1 MGVRFAF
8 DLGTNSLGFAVWRTG
23 PDPTGIFGQDA
34 PLELLWSGVR
44 LFKDGRN
51 PKDQQSLATM
61 RRIPKQARKRR
72 DRFVLRRADLVNALI
87 VAGLMPSGGT
97 ERKALETL
105 DPYSLRV
112 AALDRA
118 LAPYEIGRAIFHL
131 NQRRGF
137 KSNRKTDKADKDKG
151 KIAIASAKLQD
162 ALRELNCRTLGEF
175 LWLRHRGQSHDPSR
189 IRDPGRQSTRIRL
202 EGAGAKA
209 LYEFYPTRQMV
220 RDEFEAIW
228 RTQSA
233 HHPALLTADSH
244 DAIAR
249 VLFRQRDLKPPK
261 IGKCTLVPGEERLPK
276 ALPSVEARQTYERLA
291 NLRISDGARPER
303 GLTPNER
310 DALASVLLSEGRMTY
325 AKMRKV
331 LKLGG
336 GGRIN
341 FEQAG
346 ETEMKGSLTGK
357 IMSKI
362 DSFGPRWR
370 NFTWAQKDAFVAEL
384 LAEPDEAT
392 LVARLVQRYGLS
404 EDVAKECA
412 DASGPLAD
420 GYSRLGATAN
430 AAILDVLIH
439 ERDVDGGL
447 LTYDKAVVRAGRDR
461 TPPWHHSDE
470 RDGEFFARLPYYGE
484 VLQRHVLPGSMEDKD
499 RDDEAAFWGRIM
511 NPTVHIGLNQLRRV
525 VNALIAHFGAPDQI
539 VVELARELKQNA
551 EQKERDQKQNR
562 ENRDANAKRALKL
575 AELNVPDTGENRAR
589 LKLYEEQQRAGDGVA
604 LCPFSFPVRTIGCA
618 QLFTSEIEVE
628 HILPRS
634 RTLDDSAANKVLC
647 FREMNR
653 VKRGKSPFEAFG
665 GTPAWE
671 DIVARADK
679 LPNNKRWRFKPDAMK
694 RFEVEGGFLA
704 RQLNETKYLSRLAK
718 AYLGKI
724 CNPDQIYVTPGTLT
738 GLLRG
743 KWGLNGLL
751 GDDNRKDRTD
761 HRHHAID
768 AIVIGAM
775 TRGLLQSLARDAG
788 RAEGGEFD
796 ATLGKIPWPFED
808 FRGVI
813 RASMEKL
820 VVSNKPEHGKGGALH
835 KDNPFGLIT
844 DQEEAQEIGNLVRRR
859 PLVDLTPGEI
869 DAVRDRV
876 LRAKLQAVVA
886 PFRDANRTVSK
897 ANEKSYAAALAAF
910 ASTPQPDG
918 KTIRRVRVGKE
929 AGNPITIRA
938 RPSGQPYKWLLPE
951 ENHHVDLVSLRD
963 GVWQYYWTSAFDVNR
978 TDWRPEWETKRV
990 GGKLVMRLH
999 KGDCITVQETEKAVR
1014 HILVIHQLD
1023 AGNDRL
1029 FAAGPNEG
1037 GGLEKRRK
1045 DKGDPFQ
1052 WIQLTAA
1059 KLKSWRASAV
1069 RVDEI
1074 GNVHPK
1080 RSNV

>member
-1 MGVRFAF
+1 MGTRFAF
-8 DLGTNSLGFAVWRTG
+8 DLGTNSLGSAVWRTG
-23 PDPTGIFGQDA
+23 PDPGGTFGADA

-51 PKDQQSLATM
+51 PKDQQSLAMM

-72 DRFVLRRADLVNALI
+72 DRFVLRRADLMAALLA
-87 VAGLMPSGGT
+87 AGLMPPDASQ
-97 ERKALETL
+97 RKALEAL
-105 DPYSLRV
+105 DPYMLRA

-118 LAPYEIGRAIFHL
+118 LTRYEIGRAIFHL

-137 KSNRKTDKADKDKG
+137 RSNRKTDKADKDKG
-151 KIAIASAKLQD
+151 KIAAASARLRD
-162 ALRELNCRTLGEF
+162 ALREHNCRTFGEF
-175 LWLRHRGQSHDPSR
+175 LWTRHRGRQHDPR
-189 IRDPGRQSTRIRL
+189 RVRDPGRQPTRIRL

-209 LYEFYPTRQMV
+209 LYEFYPTRDMI
-220 RDEFEAIW
+220 RDEFDAIW
-228 RTQSA
+228 RAQSA
-233 HHPALLTADSH
+233 HAPALLTPERR
-244 DAIAR
+244 DAIAK

-261 IGKCTLVPGEERLPK
+261 IGKCTFVPGEERLPK
-276 ALPSVEARQTYERLA
+276 ALPSVEARETYERLA
-291 NLRISDGARPER
+291 HLRISEGVRPDR
-303 GLTPNER
+303 PLTPNER
-310 DALASVLLSEGRMTY
+310 DALASVLLSEGKMTY
-325 AKMRKV
+325 AKMRKA

-336 GGRIN
+336 GATIN

-357 IMSKI
+357 LLSKANH
-362 DSFGPRWR
+362 FGPRWLTLSWLQR
-370 NFTWAQKDAFVAEL
+370 DAFVAKL
-384 LAEPDEAT
+384 LDEAEEET
-392 LVARLVQRYGLS
+392 LVGRLMREDGLS
-404 EDVAKECA
+404 EGAARECA
-412 DASGPLAD
+412 TVPLAD

-430 AAILDVLIH
+430 AAIFEALKN
-439 ERDVDGGL
+439 EREQDGSL
-447 LTYDKAVVRAGRDR
+447 VTYAEAVRRAGQDR
-461 TPPWHHSDE
+461 EPPWHHSDE
-470 RDGEFFARLPYYGE
+470 RDGEIFARLPYYGQ
-484 VLQRHVLPGSMEDKD
+484 VLQRHVLPGSMEDAD
-499 RDDEAAFWGRIM
+499 RGDDAAFWGRIM

-525 VNALIAHFGAPDQI
+525 VNALMERFGAPDQI

-551 EQKERDQKQNR
+551 EQKEREQKQNR
-562 ENRDANAKRALKL
+562 ENRDANKKRADKL
-575 AELNVPDTGENRAR
+575 AELGVPDTGENRAR

-604 LCPFSFPVRTIGCA
+604 LCPFSGRAIGAA
-618 QLFTSEIEVE
+618 QVFTSDIEVE

-665 GTPAWE
+665 DKPEWE
-671 DIVARADK
+671 DIVGRADR
-679 LPNNKRWRFKPDAMK
+679 LPDNKRWRFKPDAMAK
-694 RFEVEGGFLA
+694 FENDGGFLA

-751 GDDNRKDRTD
+751 GDDNRKNRTD

-788 RAEGGEFD
+788 RAEQSEFD
-796 ATLGKIPWPFED
+796 AALGKIPWPFES
-808 FRGVI
+808 FRDAV
-813 RASMEKL
+813 RASMERL

-844 DQEEAQEIGNLVRRR
+844 DHREAEEIGNLVRRR
-859 PLVDLTPGEI
+859 PLVDLTCGEI
-869 DAVRDRV
+869 DVVRDPV

-886 PFRDANRTVSK
+886 PFRDAKGAVSK

-910 ASTPQPDG
+910 ASTPLPDG
-918 KTIRRVRVGKE
+918 KTIRRARVGKE
-929 AGNPITIRA
+929 AGNSIAIRA
-938 RPSGQPYKWLLPE
+938 RWSGAPYKWLLPE
-951 ENHHVDLVSLRD
+951 ENHHVDLVRLRD
-963 GVWQYYWTSAFDVNR
+963 GVWQFYWASAFDVNR
-978 TDWRPEWETKRV
+978 RDWRPEWETKRV

-999 KGDCITVQETEKAVR
+999 KGDCISVQETEKTVR

-1023 AGNDRL
+1023 SGNDRI

-1045 DKGDPFQ
+1045 DKDDPFQ
-1052 WIQLTAA
+1052 WIQLTAT
-1059 KLKSWRASAV
+1059 KLKLWQATAV
-1069 RVDEI
+1069 CVDEI
-1074 GNVHPK
+1074 GNVRTK
-1080 RSNV
+1080 RSNL